1 MASLLKF
8 ILILLIF
15 IITIVNAALNVQKR
29 QTYQYPEELRKYAR
43 IHPGTKIIHGTLGR
57 YAPQEWP
64 SWYTRTIFKWDG
76 ESRLSP
82 YHPNDVRYAAYQR
95 SRLSGQ
101 Q

>member
-15 IITIVNAALNVQKR
+15 IITIVNAALHVQKR

-43 IHPGTKIIHGTLGR
+43 IHPGTKFTHATLGR

-64 SWYTRTIFKWDG
+64 AWYTRTIFKWDG

-82 YHPNDVRYAAYQR
+82 YHPNDVRYPAYQR